1 MAGIMILSLRQ
12 MCNYW
17 ANFIKYG
24 DPNGTDEDDGKVL
37 PKWNPYQENDRAEMV
52 FTAQGAKSGNEKNSK
67 LMEFL
72 LSDRIERMK

>member
-1 MAGIMILSLRQ
+1 M
-12 MCNYW
+12 
-17 ANFIKYG
+17 
-24 DPNGTDEDDGKVL
+24 
-37 PKWNPYQENDRAEMV
+37 AEMV

>member
-1 MAGIMILSLRQ
+1 ME
-12 MCNYW
+12 
-17 ANFIKYG
+17 
-24 DPNGTDEDDGKVL
+24 TDDDGKVL